1 MNKQFS
7 NTFFGVLLIL
17 FGVVLI
23 LNKLEIIYF
32 TWTEIYPIGLIIIS
46 VWSFI
51 NVSKGNKN
59 ASFWG
64 TVCGVLGI
72 VFLLRN
78 YDLIDYFLY
87 IEIWPIILLAFG
99 FGFLVLYIFNPED
112 WGVLIPGF
120 ILFFFGSFFLL
131 ESLSIDVDLFGFVFD
146 FWPLILIII
155 GAGLILKT
163 LSQKKTD

>member
-87 IEIWPIILLAFG
+87 IG
-99 FGFLVLYIFNPED
+99 RV
-112 WGVLIPGF
+112 
-120 ILFFFGSFFLL
+120 
-131 ESLSIDVDLFGFVFD
+131 
-146 FWPLILIII
+146 
-155 GAGLILKT
+155 
-163 LSQKKTD
+163 